1 MGQQRRFREIDHRVD
16 ALFRVRG
23 VAWVHRQV
31 GAARLAR
38 IAETDD
44 AR

>member
-23 VAWVHRQV
+23 VAWVQRNI
-31 GAARLAR
+31 GAACLAR
-38 IAETDD
+38 IAETDA